1 MPVLDKAGFKKLF
14 DRYFDDL
21 RNYIYYRCGDGELAT
36 DITQDTFMR
45 VWEKKID
52 IYEKRE
58 MGLLIKIANDLFI
71 SAHRRMKQ
79 GQNFKNIF
87 VIENSTTTPEDEM
100 SYREL
105 TIKYENAL
113 NELNEKQRTVFL
125 LNRVD
130 GLKYSE
136 IAQNLGI
143 SVKAVE
149 KRMSIA
155 LDHFR
160 KKLLLVS

>member
-14 DRYFDDL
+14 DMYFDDL
-21 RNYIYYRCGDGELAT
+21 RNYIYYRCGDVELAT
-36 DITQDTFMR
+36 DIAQDTFIR

-52 IYEKRE
+52 VYEKRE

-71 SAHRRMKQ
+71 SAHRRIKQ
-79 GQNFKNIF
+79 GQNFKN
-87 VIENSTTTPEDEM
+87 VLVTESMTTTPEDEM

-105 TIKYENAL
+105 SIKYEDAL

-125 LNRVD
+125 LNRVE

-136 IAQNLGI
+136 IAVNLGI

-155 LDHFR
+155 LNHFR
-160 KKLLLVS
+160 KKLLQVS